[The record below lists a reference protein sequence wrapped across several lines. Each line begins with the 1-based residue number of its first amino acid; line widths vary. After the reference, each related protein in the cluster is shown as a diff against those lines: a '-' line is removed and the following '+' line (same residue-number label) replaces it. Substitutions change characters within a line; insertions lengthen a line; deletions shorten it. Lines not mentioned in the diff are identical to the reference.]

1 MHELSRAILV
11 FHACR
16 APLLSFQYMVHWAA
30 TGSGTYEGAIT
41 LVEATYYT
49 ALSRQ
54 HCNIL

>member
-1 MHELSRAILV
+1 MHELSRVILV

-16 APLLSFQYMVHWAA
+16 APLLGFQHMLHRAV

-41 LVEATYYT
+41 LVEATSYT
-49 ALSRQ
+49 ELSRQ